1 MKYEIIQGTWA
12 LQTCKHYLNP
22 SFITYLAKDKR
33 FHFPESVSQ
42 NETIYLTGLLKE
54 LRELTYM

>member
-1 MKYEIIQGTWA
+1 MQYEITQSTWA
-12 LQTCKHYLNP
+12 LQTGKQYLNP

-33 FHFPESVSQ
+33 FHFSESVFQ

-54 LRELTYM
+54 LREVTYM

>member
-1 MKYEIIQGTWA
+1 MQYEITQGTWA
-12 LQTCKHYLNP
+12 LQTGKQYLNP

-42 NETIYLTGLLKE
+42 NETIYLTGLLK
-54 LRELTYM
+54 